1 MRWGVV
7 KTFIMEEENGA
18 QSSELLGL
26 RSQANYWCG
35 GNYKPGF
42 FTRSSELV
50 PLPSLPCVLSKYAL
64 WTLLLGISLQL
75 EGLINSKD

>member
-1 MRWGVV
+1 MV

-42 FTRSSELV
+42 FTQLRAC
-50 PLPSLPCVLSKYAL
+50 PTPSLPCVLSKYAL

>member
-1 MRWGVV
+1 MV
-7 KTFIMEEENGA
+7 KTFTMEEENGA

-26 RSQANYWCG
+26 RSQASYGCC

-42 FTRSSELV
+42 LTRSSEFI
-50 PLPSLPCVLSKYAL
+50 PLPSLPGLLSKSAL

-75 EGLINSKD
+75 EGLINSKG